1 MATFTGKKSIA
12 QTDFLLTDTD
22 VRGTGVYIGKDVF
35 GGAAVVHNIFVENS
49 GAIAYLK
56 IYNVGVP
63 DVGTT
68 SPDIILVAPASEE
81 VVWTI
86 VDGLAFTNFSYA
98 SVSNKGTGGVSAPAG
113 TIKLH
118 AVVR

>member
-22 VRGTGVYIGKDVF
+22 VRGTGVYVGSDVF
-35 GGAAVVHNIFVENS
+35 GGAATVHNIFIENA
-49 GAIAYLK
+49 GALAYLK

-63 DVGTT
+63 VIGTT
-68 SPDIILVAPASEE
+68 VPDIILVAPASEE

-98 SVSNKGTGGVSAPAG
+98 ATSTKGTAGTTAPGG